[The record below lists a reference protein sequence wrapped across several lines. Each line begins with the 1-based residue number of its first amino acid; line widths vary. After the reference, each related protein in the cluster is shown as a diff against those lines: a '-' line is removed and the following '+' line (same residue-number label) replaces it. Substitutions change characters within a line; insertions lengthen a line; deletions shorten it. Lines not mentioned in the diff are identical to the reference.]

1 MGLQDW
7 PAILTRSGDTPH
19 PAPVQAGGLLLD
31 RHQPGHC
38 SWWGGVGGSWGWRH
52 VEHVLGRDVA
62 MGWGLTILRR
72 KNRLGEKGSSA
83 GGQSGSGLS
92 GE

>member
-7 PAILTRSGDTPH
+7 PSVLTRSGDIPH

-38 SWWGGVGGSWGWRH
+38 SWWGGWGELG
-52 VEHVLGRDVA
+52 VEARGARFGKGCSHG
-62 MGWGLTILRR
+62 MGTDHFE
-72 KNRLGEKGSSA
+72 EK
-83 GGQSGSGLS
+83 
-92 GE
+92 E